1 MIDLEQSQPENR
13 NMCKL
18 SNQIGL
24 NFINLKSFKGIVY
37 KKELFTEITLEK
49 KAE

>member
-1 MIDLEQSQPENR
+1 MIDLEQSQSENR
-13 NMCKL
+13 NVCNL

-24 NFINLKSFKGIVY
+24 NFIYLKSFKGIVY
-37 KKELFTEITLEK
+37 KKELFPEIALEE